1 MPKTKYLFR
10 MVHIDNMDHIVK
22 FGITHI
28 DSVNAN
34 KDYKAIGYPTLI
46 DNRKLKELP
55 NGKFLGDYIPFYFSY
70 RTPMLYVIQKHLNK
84 TAIIYC
90 VTTIEKILESGK
102 NFCFTDG
109 HGIEQLSS
117 FFFED
122 SLGNIENLID
132 WKTINDRYWND
143 ENDLDKK
150 RRKQSEFLVL
160 GDIDYNCIVG
170 FVVFDENTKQILLE
184 KGITE
189 EMIVVKPNFYF

>member
-1 MPKTKYLFR
+1 MQP
-10 MVHIDNMDHIVK
+10 
-22 FGITHI
+22 
-28 DSVNAN
+28 
-34 KDYKAIGYPTLI
+34 
-46 DNRKLKELP
+46 
-55 NGKFLGDYIPFYFSY
+55 
-70 RTPMLYVIQKHLNK
+70 QKHLNK

-143 ENDLDKK
+143 ENDLDDEEDEEDKVE
-150 RRKQSEFLVL
+150 RKCT
-160 GDIDYNCIVG
+160 IDLSL
-170 FVVFDENTKQILLE
+170 FK
-184 KGITE
+184 
-189 EMIVVKPNFYF
+189 